1 MRGRVISVRLLA
13 GLLVLTEAFALR
25 PATTASAIVVT
36 PNCPWQTKLDP
47 NTTNVLFSRPE
58 RQLLYPA
65 LSHCRHHRADDRR
78 PPPSRPLHVLHHLQ
92 QPDPGID
99 GVNDLHV
106 DPSDGNPAH
115 NPFVAGNARNSD
127 GSARDYR
134 VQIINGTRPAGE
146 IHNKVYTTSNDY
158 NPTKNS
164 GHSNAA
170 LYIVIDRTYR
180 PDKGFDPGGGEPL
193 PTVTVN
199 LVGGASRA
207 LDSSGC
213 ARSPGPGS
221 RRGLPPDQHQPAF
234 GGARRFLLPG
244 PEPAPVAQVH
254 QPRHGRGLRDRQL
267 PHRLIAVRSADQDHR
282 HDSRRWLPGDPL
294 ENKYVSALLNADAY
308 GRVVV
313 IKSRVPATPDTF
325 NNAPA
330 MGSGQLRYWSVC
342 SNDPIT
348 TRFYACVMDDGLTR
362 LDAQGDYCLVVSTP
376 AHRPRNADTDH
387 GVNWLPYGPLHA
399 NVVIERNMLP
409 DPGFTNSIQN
419 ATPGSEVHYL
429 GAYYPAATYMSVT
442 DFEKGGCSATILQ
455 RCTGRPS
462 PVAGPVGPGFGAAP
476 GPALYFRH
484 TWGAA
489 LGSIFIRGSN
499 CQLRSLRCSAPS
511 ARNAT
516 TPPPRTRRTTP
527 IGWS

>member
-1 MRGRVISVRLLA
+1 M
-13 GLLVLTEAFALR
+13 
-25 PATTASAIVVT
+25 
-36 PNCPWQTKLDP
+36 
-47 NTTNVLFSRPE
+47 
-58 RQLLYPA
+58 
-65 LSHCRHHRADDRR
+65 
-78 PPPSRPLHVLHHLQ
+78 
-92 QPDPGID
+92 
-99 GVNDLHV
+99 
-106 DPSDGNPAH
+106 
-115 NPFVAGNARNSD
+115 AGNARNSD

-213 ARSPGPGS
+213 ASAQDPDLGVDSLLTSTSLPSVVPGGPCYPGLN
-221 RRGLPPDQHQPAF
+221 LPQWHKFTNLATAEVYGTDNCLTDSSLSEALIKTTDMIPE
-234 GGARRFLLPG
+234 GGFL
-244 PEPAPVAQVH
+244 EN
-254 QPRHGRGLRDRQL
+254 
-267 PHRLIAVRSADQDHR
+267 
-282 HDSRRWLPGDPL
+282 L

-313 IKSRVPATPDTF
+313 IKSRVPTTPDTF
-325 NNAPA
+325 NNASA

-399 NVVIERNMLP
+399 NLVIERNMLP

-419 ATPGSEVHYL
+419 ATLGSEVHDL

-442 DFEKGGCSATILQ
+442 DFEKGGC
-455 RCTGRPS
+455 
-462 PVAGPVGPGFGAAP
+462 PGFSETTFGALASDVGAVSLPLTSNAAP
-476 GPALYFRH
+476 AAPALLLALLGLALALLLALRYTFA
-484 TWGAA
+484 TPGA
-489 LGSIFIRGSN
+489 R
-499 CQLRSLRCSAPS
+499 P
-511 ARNAT
+511 
-516 TPPPRTRRTTP
+516 
-527 IGWS
+527 